1 MLKLTDSRYDSE
13 PTPPLSSLIR
23 IAEVT
28 SINLAACTARVTFDD
43 DDKFTSYDL
52 PVIQPNTLKN
62 SDYRMPDVGEDAVC
76 VFLPA
81 GASEGFIIG
90 SIYAGDVRPP
100 SSSPDVRMVKFSD
113 GTVLRYDRS
122 AHKLTA
128 DVKGDIEV
136 TATGKIDVSAAGD
149 ITLTSGGSITLFAA
163 GALNLQNGG
172 GNWSGGGNISI
183 GGN

>member
-23 IAEVT
+23 IGEVT
-28 SINLAACTARVTFDD
+28 SINPAACTARVTFDD

-128 DVKGDIEV
+128 DVKGDIEARAQGNIDLM
-136 TATGKIDVSAAGD
+136 ATGNITIAASG
-149 ITLTSGGSITLFAA
+149 TLTLSGVGGVNMQSD
-163 GALNLQNGG
+163 GA
-172 GNWSGGGNISI
+172 SNISGDTVNI
-183 GGN
+183 GG

>member
-128 DVKGDIEV
+128 DVKGDIEARAQGNIDLM
-136 TATGKIDVSAAGD
+136 ATGNITIAASG
-149 ITLTSGGSITLFAA
+149 TLTLSGVGGVNMQSD
-163 GALNLQNGG
+163 GA
-172 GNWSGGGNISI
+172 SNISGDTVNI
-183 GGN
+183 GG

>member
-23 IAEVT
+23 IGEVT
-28 SINLAACTARVTFDD
+28 SINPAACTARVTFDD

-62 SDYRMPDVGEDAVC
+62 CDYRMPDVGEDAVC

-113 GTVLRYDRS
+113 GTVLKYDRS

-128 DVKGDIEV
+128 DVKGDIEARAQGNIDLM
-136 TATGKIDVSAAGD
+136 ATGNITIAASG
-149 ITLTSGGSITLFAA
+149 TLTLSGVGGVNMQSD
-163 GALNLQNGG
+163 GA
-172 GNWSGGGNISI
+172 SNISGDTVNI
-183 GGN
+183 GG